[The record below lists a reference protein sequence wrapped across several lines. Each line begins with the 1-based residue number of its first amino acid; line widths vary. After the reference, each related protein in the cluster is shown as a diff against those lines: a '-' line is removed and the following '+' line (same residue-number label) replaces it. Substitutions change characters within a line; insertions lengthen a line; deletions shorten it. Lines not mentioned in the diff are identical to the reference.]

1 MASSQQFMFMCSKC
15 EKSTMH
21 IRTIPNTLLHIFLMF
36 CTAGLWFI
44 IWLLFVW
51 KGPPKC
57 TTCGAKNTTS
67 SNLDKKM
74 SDGLDGWEKK
84 FNKWGSDGSDGLDG
98 LDGLEKKMS
107 EWGKDNFFTRFS
119 KKMQEATKKKQEEN
133 KKKKDEKK

>member
-1 MASSQQFMFMCSKC
+1 MASSQQFMFMCSMC

-74 SDGLDGWEKK
+74 SDGLDG
-84 FNKWGSDGSDGLDG
+84 
-98 LDGLEKKMS
+98 LEKKMS
-107 EWGKDNFFTRFS
+107 EWGKDNFLTRFS
-119 KKMQEATKKKQEEN
+119 KKMQLLQFPLVQFFIFF
-133 KKKKDEKK
+133 

>member
-1 MASSQQFMFMCSKC
+1 
-15 EKSTMH
+15 MH

-98 LDGLEKKMS
+98 LEKKMS